1 MKPLLSA
8 LNDIPEYRSLLAAI
22 DNGACPAAFSGL
34 SAVHRAHFAAGIRQ
48 ELNRPVVVV
57 CADEGEAERM
67 ARDLAALSGEAVR
80 TLSAREFTF
89 HNAAV
94 VSRQYEHRRLST
106 LRALAAGECP
116 LLVCTVESILQRTIP
131 KTLLTQAAQ
140 VVRMGERHDLGELAG
155 TLAAAGYTRCEQV
168 EGVGQFALRGGI
180 LDFFSP
186 AHPKPVRV
194 EFFGDEIDAMGLFDP
209 DTQRRIENLGAAEIL
224 PAAEVLPQFTPGGYG
239 GLLEGLDR
247 LISQAKRRK
256 GSETLVQTLEE
267 DRERLSASTA
277 FPAMDRY
284 IALIY
289 PVMAT
294 AADYFPEDAVVV
306 LSESPRV
313 AERGKSYLWQLGEDA
328 KALMER
334 GELAGELADFART
347 FEELT
352 EVLAD
357 WPVCYLD
364 AFTSS
369 RYPQR
374 PRTLLNLLTKQLPS
388 YGASL
393 ETAVSDLAHYVSDG
407 FRTVVLVSSE
417 QRALN
422 LQALLREQKMTTAV
436 DFQLHELPG
445 YGKAVIAVGGLTAGM
460 EYPVGR
466 FAVLTEGQS
475 LLGKKRRSK
484 PVTNRQKLG
493 SYADLSPGDLV
504 VHEHHGVG
512 RFLEMTKMT
521 VDGVQKDYVK
531 IAYAGA
537 DVLYVPATQLDLVSK
552 YIGSGEDA
560 QETRKLSRLGGT
572 DWEKA
577 KTRAKKAVKDLAK
590 GLIQLYAERQR
601 QPGFAFSPDSPWMKE
616 FEDEFE
622 YAETDDQLRCIAEI
636 KQDMEQARPMDRLL
650 CGDVGY
656 GKTEVAF
663 RAIMKCVL
671 DGKQAAILVP
681 TTVLARQHYLTAK
694 QRFAKYPVE
703 IDVVSRFRTQTQM
716 KDTLR
721 RLEQG
726 GIDLLIGTHRLFQKD
741 VKFKDLGL
749 LVIDEEQRFGV
760 QHKEKLKE
768 LSKQVDVLTLSA
780 TPIPRTLN
788 MALSGI
794 RDMSTLEEPP
804 MDRQPVQTYVLE
816 HDWGVLSDA
825 MRREL
830 ERGGQV
836 YYLHNRVET
845 ITRTAARIKEMLGED
860 VAVAV
865 AHGKMSQE
873 ELNDVMTRMSDGE
886 VDVLVCTTIIET
898 GIDIANAN
906 TLIIEDADHMGLA
919 QLHQIRGRVGRST
932 RRAYAYLTYRRGK
945 VLTEV
950 ASKRLGAIR
959 EFAEFG
965 SGFKIAMRDLE
976 IRGAGNV
983 LGPEQSGFL
992 LSVGY
997 DMYLKLLEEAV
1008 LEERGEKPERPTECA
1023 ADLSVAA
1030 SIPDRYVP
1038 SPEQRM
1044 DLYRRIAAIRSEAD
1058 ADDVMD
1064 ELIDRY
1070 GDPPRTVNNLISVA
1084 LLRADAAR
1092 NGISQIDQKGA
1103 NLNFYLDQFDLQR
1116 VSALCGLEKYR
1127 SRLLFSAG
1135 ERPYLALRLKKG
1147 EDALK
1152 FGRRLVEDYAKTAPD
1167 QTEG

>member
-140 VVRMGERHDLGELAG
+140 VLRMGERHDLGELAG

-168 EGVGQFALRGGI
+168 EGVGQFVLRGGI

-256 GSETLVQTLEE
+256 GNETLVQTLEE
-267 DRERLSASTA
+267 DRERLAASTA

-694 QRFAKYPVE
+694 QRFAKHPVE

-1152 FGRRLVEDYAKTAPD
+1152 FGRKLVEDYAKTAPA

>member
-140 VVRMGERHDLGELAG
+140 VLRMGERHDLGELAG

-256 GSETLVQTLEE
+256 GNETLVQTLEE
-267 DRERLSASTA
+267 DRERLAAGTA

-694 QRFAKYPVE
+694 QRFAKHPVE

>member
-67 ARDLAALSGEAVR
+67 ARDLAALSGEEVR

-131 KTLLTQAAQ
+131 KTLLTQAAK

-256 GSETLVQTLEE
+256 GNETLVQTLEE
-267 DRERLSASTA
+267 DRERLAASTA

-521 VDGVQKDYVK
+521 VNGVQKDYVK

-703 IDVVSRFRTQTQM
+703 IDVVSRFRTQAQM

-1152 FGRRLVEDYAKTAPD
+1152 FGRKLVEDYAENAPKA
-1167 QTEG
+1167 EP

>member
-140 VVRMGERHDLGELAG
+140 VLRMGERHDLGELAG

-267 DRERLSASTA
+267 DRERLAASTA

-681 TTVLARQHYLTAK
+681 TTVLARQHYLTSK

-1152 FGRRLVEDYAKTAPD
+1152 FGRRLVEDYARTAPA

>member
-94 VSRQYEHRRLST
+94 VSRQYEHRRVST

-140 VVRMGERHDLGELAG
+140 VLRMGERHDLGELAG

-224 PAAEVLPQFTPGGYG
+224 PAAEVLPQFAPGGYG

-694 QRFAKYPVE
+694 QRFAKHPVE

-1152 FGRRLVEDYAKTAPD
+1152 FGRRLVEDYAKTAPAE
-1167 QTEG
+1167 TEG

>member
-48 ELNRPVVVV
+48 ELGRPVVVV

-140 VVRMGERHDLGELAG
+140 VLRMGERHDLGELAG

-239 GLLEGLDR
+239 GLLDGLDR

-703 IDVVSRFRTQTQM
+703 IDVVSRFRTQAQM

-860 VAVAV
+860 AAVAV

-1152 FGRRLVEDYAKTAPD
+1152 FGRRLVEDYAENAPKA
-1167 QTEG
+1167 EP

>member
-67 ARDLAALSGEAVR
+67 ARDLAALSGEEVR

-140 VVRMGERHDLGELAG
+140 VLRMGERHDLGELAG

-186 AHPKPVRV
+186 AHPKPVR
-194 EFFGDEIDAMGLFDP
+194 AMGLFDP

-267 DRERLSASTA
+267 DRERLSAGTA

-703 IDVVSRFRTQTQM
+703 IDVVSRFRTQAQM

>member
-48 ELNRPVVVV
+48 ELGRPVVVV

-67 ARDLAALSGEAVR
+67 ARDLAALSGEEVR

-140 VVRMGERHDLGELAG
+140 VVRMGERYDLGELAG

-239 GLLEGLDR
+239 GLLDGLDR

-997 DMYLKLLEEAV
+997 DMYLKLREEAV

>member
-48 ELNRPVVVV
+48 ELGRPVVVV

-67 ARDLAALSGEAVR
+67 ARDLAALSGEEVR

-140 VVRMGERHDLGELAG
+140 VLRMGERHDLGELAG

-267 DRERLSASTA
+267 DRERLAASTA

-694 QRFAKYPVE
+694 QRFAKHPVE

-1152 FGRRLVEDYAKTAPD
+1152 FGRKLVEDYAKTAPA

>member
-48 ELNRPVVVV
+48 ELGRPVVVV

-140 VVRMGERHDLGELAG
+140 VVRMGERYDLGELAG

-267 DRERLSASTA
+267 DRERLAASTA

-694 QRFAKYPVE
+694 QRFAKHPVE

>member
-48 ELNRPVVVV
+48 ELGRPVVVV

-80 TLSAREFTF
+80 TLSTREFTF

-140 VVRMGERHDLGELAG
+140 VLRMGERHDLGELAG

-239 GLLEGLDR
+239 GLLDGLDR

-703 IDVVSRFRTQTQM
+703 IDVVSRFRTQAQM

-1152 FGRRLVEDYAKTAPD
+1152 FGRKLVEDYAKTAPA

>member
-1 MKPLLSA
+1 
-8 LNDIPEYRSLLAAI
+8 
-22 DNGACPAAFSGL
+22 
-34 SAVHRAHFAAGIRQ
+34 
-48 ELNRPVVVV
+48 
-57 CADEGEAERM
+57 
-67 ARDLAALSGEAVR
+67 
-80 TLSAREFTF
+80 
-89 HNAAV
+89 
-94 VSRQYEHRRLST
+94 
-106 LRALAAGECP
+106 
-116 LLVCTVESILQRTIP
+116 
-131 KTLLTQAAQ
+131 
-140 VVRMGERHDLGELAG
+140 
-155 TLAAAGYTRCEQV
+155 
-168 EGVGQFALRGGI
+168 
-180 LDFFSP
+180 
-186 AHPKPVRV
+186 
-194 EFFGDEIDAMGLFDP
+194 MGLFDP

-239 GLLEGLDR
+239 GLLDGLDR

-267 DRERLSASTA
+267 DRERLAASTA

-860 VAVAV
+860 AAVAV

-1152 FGRRLVEDYAKTAPD
+1152 FGRKLVEDYAENAPKA
-1167 QTEG
+1167 EP

>member
-48 ELNRPVVVV
+48 ELGRPVVVV

-116 LLVCTVESILQRTIP
+116 LLVCTVEAILQRTIP

-140 VVRMGERHDLGELAG
+140 VLRMGERHDLGELAG

-239 GLLEGLDR
+239 GLLDGLDR

-703 IDVVSRFRTQTQM
+703 IDVVSRFRTQAQM

-1152 FGRRLVEDYAKTAPD
+1152 FGRKLVEDYAKTAPA

>member
-67 ARDLAALSGEAVR
+67 ARDLAALSGEEVR

-131 KTLLTQAAQ
+131 KSLLTQAAQ
-140 VVRMGERHDLGELAG
+140 VLRMGERHDLGELAG

-267 DRERLSASTA
+267 DRERLAAGTA

>member
-267 DRERLSASTA
+267 DRERLAASTA

-703 IDVVSRFRTQTQM
+703 IDVVSRFRTQAQM

-1152 FGRRLVEDYAKTAPD
+1152 FGRKLVEDYAKTAPAE
-1167 QTEG
+1167 TEG